1 MSVGEAVTV
10 PRQPRLGVW
19 GLGPALGPRVGRD
32 YVDAVAVDC
41 PRVDA
46 AAEAGTGAGP
56 GRAAAA
62 AGSAPEAAAAPVPV
76 WRVDDEVRAA
86 RDTGGTPRGPRM
98 TSAAGPMTPES
109 LSTDCSLVDDLDLD
123 LWEGQFEF
131 VGPGYSSKDDDS
143 VITPAMVR
151 RARADRIHSTIEE
164 DAQQWCDHLN
174 DQVQMLQ
181 QQVGVLADNQTSTDE
196 RYTRAKQDNAALQ
209 ARVLM
214 LEEQL
219 RETELRADERLQDEQ
234 KRHRELMVRVERE
247 KQLELEN
254 CAIRLQTMELEA
266 STMREEITRLRQ
278 HSDQLRAEK
287 LRTQEALI
295 DSEGTLAVLRDELG
309 KQKDGFRQ
317 REAEHQ
323 QREQLVEEL
332 SMEIER
338 LREAA
343 QRLAVRDRDPDR
355 DQGAQVLALGAQL
368 ERVREEARSLRE
380 ANEELQALVLTR
392 GVEEGRSLL
401 TGGSSS
407 LAAELEAMSQD
418 ENMDKSLDQSSV
430 AKIRQALKEQ
440 QEMNSQLRQYID
452 GILINIIENYPELLE
467 VRKP

>member
-1 MSVGEAVTV
+1 MSVCGAVRSAGLAGHQGVHQGVV
-10 PRQPRLGVW
+10 PRPLAPSGSAIDLSRPPATTASSARREDDEGARPAVEFAVH
-19 GLGPALGPRVGRD
+19 GLVRDRADRVHG
-32 YVDAVAVDC
+32 
-41 PRVDA
+41 
-46 AAEAGTGAGP
+46 GGP
-56 GRAAAA
+56 GRGA
-62 AGSAPEAAAAPVPV
+62 
-76 WRVDDEVRAA
+76 
-86 RDTGGTPRGPRM
+86 RM
-98 TSAAGPMTPES
+98 TSMASSPMTPES
-109 LSTDCSLVDDLDLD
+109 LSTDCSLVDELDLD

-131 VGPGYSSKDDDS
+131 VGPDFNKDDEDAEHADD

-151 RARADRIHSTIEE
+151 RARAERSRLDDLNADAE
-164 DAQQWCDHLN
+164 AQQWCDHLN

-234 KRHRELMVRVERE
+234 KRHREIMVRVERE

-254 CAIRLQTMELEA
+254 FAIRLQTAELEA
-266 STMREEITRLRQ
+266 QTLRDETSRLRLQ
-278 HSDQLRAEK
+278 SDHIRSEK
-287 LRTQEALI
+287 LRVQEALV
-295 DSEGTLAVLRDELG
+295 DSEAALAALRDEVDQ
-309 KQKDGFRQ
+309 QKDGLRQ

-323 QREQLVEEL
+323 QREHLVEEL
-332 SMEIER
+332 SLEIER

-343 QRLAVRDRDPDR
+343 LRQSARAREHEPD
-355 DQGAQVLALGAQL
+355 QAAQALALSAQL
-368 ERVREEARSLRE
+368 ERVRDEARSLRE

-401 TGGSSS
+401 GSAS

-440 QEMNSQLRQYID
+440 QEMNAQLRQYID

>member
-1 MSVGEAVTV
+1 
-10 PRQPRLGVW
+10 
-19 GLGPALGPRVGRD
+19 
-32 YVDAVAVDC
+32 
-41 PRVDA
+41 
-46 AAEAGTGAGP
+46 
-56 GRAAAA
+56 
-62 AGSAPEAAAAPVPV
+62 
-76 WRVDDEVRAA
+76 
-86 RDTGGTPRGPRM
+86 
-98 TSAAGPMTPES
+98 
-109 LSTDCSLVDDLDLD
+109 
-123 LWEGQFEF
+123 
-131 VGPGYSSKDDDS
+131 
-143 VITPAMVR
+143 
-151 RARADRIHSTIEE
+151 
-164 DAQQWCDHLN
+164 
-174 DQVQMLQ
+174 
-181 QQVGVLADNQTSTDE
+181 
-196 RYTRAKQDNAALQ
+196 
-209 ARVLM
+209 
-214 LEEQL
+214 
-219 RETELRADERLQDEQ
+219 
-234 KRHRELMVRVERE
+234 
-247 KQLELEN
+247 
-254 CAIRLQTMELEA
+254 
-266 STMREEITRLRQ
+266 MREEMSRLRQ